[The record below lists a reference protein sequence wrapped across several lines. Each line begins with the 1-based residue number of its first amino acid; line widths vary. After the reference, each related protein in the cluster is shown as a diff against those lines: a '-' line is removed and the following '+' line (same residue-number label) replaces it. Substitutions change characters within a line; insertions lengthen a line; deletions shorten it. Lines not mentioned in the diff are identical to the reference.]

1 MADDPLQQLKERTQ
15 RLTLNSA
22 ASSYVPPSSEEL
34 PTELPGKQNEEGDYL
49 PEEVSSSPL
58 SPPEGPS
65 LAPEQQHKYHSE
77 LCLASFLLG
86 ILGLILPL
94 FSVLAIVFGIA
105 GFMQAH
111 RNHLRGKWMAV
122 VGLILGFL
130 AIIAL
135 VIAIIFS
142 WNLLEQY
149 LARFGG
155 IDSLIG
161 EAQNA
166 WG

>member
-1 MADDPLQQLKERTQ
+1 M
-15 RLTLNSA
+15 
-22 ASSYVPPSSEEL
+22 
-34 PTELPGKQNEEGDYL
+34 
-49 PEEVSSSPL
+49 
-58 SPPEGPS
+58 
-65 LAPEQQHKYHSE
+65 
-77 LCLASFLLG
+77 
-86 ILGLILPL
+86 GLILPL